1 MTKRKLHININ
12 LDKDFV
18 TTLKH
23 LNRKYGDQMC
33 YLNGLADKQINYTEF
48 IDQFVKSTSVA
59 DASIDS
65 NANIDHKDITT
76 LENEMSKP
84 HSKLLAFHKIFY
96 EMKKKYGLKEAQ
108 RWAEEEWNGGFYL
121 HDFCSATFRSYCFRG
136 DTRIMT
142 KQGLRRLDEL
152 NGSTVSVLNKNHG
165 WEEATVKWF
174 GKQE

>member
-84 HSKLLAFHKIFY
+84 HSSPRTIKSLSRVRKSGTMSSHMRKV
-96 EMKKKYGLKEAQ
+96 
-108 RWAEEEWNGGFYL
+108 R
-121 HDFCSATFRSYCFRG
+121 CRFRRF
-136 DTRIMT
+136 
-142 KQGLRRLDEL
+142 
-152 NGSTVSVLNKNHG
+152 V
-165 WEEATVKWF
+165 
-174 GKQE
+174 